1 MVKFKEK
8 DNVQIQ
14 SGRPKDLEKRAK
26 ILQAAKAIFLKMG
39 YHAANMNQI
48 AQEAGVTKLTVYN
61 HFQDKA
67 NLFICAI
74 EETCEE
80 SICAKEFVLT
90 AETNFEQAL
99 YLMCHRALSIIYLPE
114 AIKLDRVLFELAAE
128 SSPLTQQFFDASHTR
143 MSHVWCDF
151 FEQAIKLKFIR
162 ADDPLKQTSLII
174 SLMLGVRHH
183 SVLLGLDTVPSADEL
198 DQVIQQAIE
207 IFLLKYQTKS

>member
-1 MVKFKEK
+1 M
-8 DNVQIQ
+8 QIS

-26 ILQAAKAIFLKMG
+26 ILQAAKSIFLKLG

-48 AQEAGVTKLTVYN
+48 AKEAGVTKLTVYN

-114 AIKLDRVLFELAAE
+114 ALKLDRVLFELAAE
-128 SSPLTQQFFDASHTR
+128 QSPLTQQFFDASHTR
-143 MSHVWCDF
+143 MCNVWCDF
-151 FEQAIKLKFIR
+151 FQQAIALQFIQ
-162 ADDPLKQTSLII
+162 ADEPLAQTELIL
-174 SLMLGVRHH
+174 SLMLGTRHH
-183 SVLLGLDTVPSADEL
+183 RVLLGLDAVPSITEI
-198 DQVIQQAIE
+198 DQTIQQAISL
-207 IFLLKYQTKS
+207 FLLKYQAKI